1 MGEVKDKLI
10 GLGII
15 IFIICGGLSL
25 LFWLFSELFNAFLW
39 AVYFDNAETGLP
51 MVAEI
56 IVKAIVEISIGAIL
70 TCVGISKAHPLVK
83 VLVMILGFFTCLA
96 CYWIA
101 AYIIWIM
108 IGALLL
114 ASGIIILFVIQKK
127 KNKKF
132 KKENVINDSVG
143 I

>member
-56 IVKAIVEISIGAIL
+56 IVKVIVEISIGSIL
-70 TCVGISKAHPLVK
+70 TCVGLSKTNPIVK
-83 VLVMILGFFTCLA
+83 VLVMILGFFACLA

-101 AYIIWIM
+101 TYIIWIM

-114 ASGIIILFVIQKK
+114 AAGVITLLVIQKK
-127 KNKKF
+127 KNKNV
-132 KKENVINDSVG
+132 KKESVINDSMG